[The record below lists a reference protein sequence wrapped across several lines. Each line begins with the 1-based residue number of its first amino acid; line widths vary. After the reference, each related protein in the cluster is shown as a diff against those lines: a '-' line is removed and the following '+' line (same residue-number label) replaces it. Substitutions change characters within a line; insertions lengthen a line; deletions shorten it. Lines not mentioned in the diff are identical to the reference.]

1 MQRLSRFEA
10 IVCSPRATVAEVL
23 ARIEQ
28 ATPNLFQI
36 VISEDGLV
44 LGTITDG
51 DIRRAMLQ
59 GVAMGDSVERC
70 MRTTPILGRVSEDV
84 TNRVFL
90 RRAWFLPVVDTN
102 GRLDHVLVQRRFEQP
117 LNRALVMAGG
127 FGRRLGEL
135 TRDKPKPLL
144 PVGGRPILD
153 RVIEQ
158 LETAGIAS
166 IHIAIHYKA
175 EQIRTFIAQR
185 INHAEITFIEGNRT
199 ARNRRCTGATFQP
212 CRRTGSRRQRRRPD
226 PGGPHSNARVS
237 YTSRL

>member
-1 MQRLSRFEA
+1 MKPCLR
-10 IVCSPRATVAEVL
+10 PRATVAEVL

-166 IHIAIHYKA
+166 IHCDSLQGGTDQDVH
-175 EQIRTFIAQR
+175 R
-185 INHAEITFIEGNRT
+185 
-199 ARNRRCTGATFQP
+199 ATDQP
-212 CRRTGSRRQRRRPD
+212 R
-226 PGGPHSNARVS
+226 
-237 YTSRL
+237 